1 MTQTSSMSSM
11 SQGSVTRLLL
21 KYSVPAAL
29 GLVANALYNI
39 VDRLFIGQ
47 YIGSDALGAVSL
59 TYPLTLFM
67 IAVGSLV
74 GVGGASQISRF
85 LGEGHHRKAEHVV
98 GSAVT
103 VITLLSALFTAGGL
117 LCLDGLIGALGA
129 SVHLAP
135 PTRVY
140 TSIILWG
147 LPFNLLGFSLNYL
160 IRAEGAPRWAMG
172 TMMIGAGMN
181 VFLDWLFIV
190 RLSMGVAGAALGTAV
205 AQIAAFLW
213 VALFYL
219 GRRGRLRISALTLN
233 PDVEIVKEMLLI
245 GASPFLMELFYS
257 VSMMLYN
264 NVVWRHGGDLAISA
278 MGIFFCLDNLIYIP
292 VFGIG
297 EGLQPIVGYN
307 YGAQNSDRVKKTVIC
322 ATVLSTAYF
331 ILSFVCTEIW
341 TRSMVVLFAGGKES
355 LVQLAVRA
363 MRIGYLG
370 MPFAAA
376 GIIAS
381 NAFLAIGKPGISL
394 FLNFCR
400 QELLFLPA
408 LLFMPQIMGLD
419 GAWGSFIVVDAGGG
433 LLGAALLAWYWS
445 LFDGEGHDTLDMSA
459 ESAFDK

>member
-11 SQGSVTRLLL
+11 SQGSVARLLL
-21 KYSVPAAL
+21 KYSVPATL

-39 VDRLFIGQ
+39 VDRLFIGR

-59 TYPLTLFM
+59 TYPLTVFV

-74 GVGGASQISRF
+74 GVGGASQLSRF
-85 LGEGHHRKAEHVV
+85 LGEGRRREAERAV

-103 VITLLSALFTAGGL
+103 TITLISALITACGM
-117 LCLDGLIGALGA
+117 LCLDGLVKALGA
-129 SVHLAP
+129 SARLAP
-135 PTRVY
+135 HTRVY

-160 IRAEGAPRWAMG
+160 IRAEGSPRWAMG
-172 TMMIGAGMN
+172 TMFIGAGMN

-190 RLSMGVAGAALGTAV
+190 HFPMGVKGAALGTAL
-205 AQIAAFLW
+205 AQLAAFLW
-213 VALFYL
+213 VALFYF
-219 GRRGRLRISALTLN
+219 GRRGRLKISAPALN
-233 PDVEIVKEMLLI
+233 PDGDIVREMLLI
-245 GASPFLMELFYS
+245 GASPFLMELFYAM
-257 VSMMLYN
+257 SMTLYN

-307 YGAQNSDRVKKTVIC
+307 YGAQNSNRVKKTVIS
-322 ATVLSTAYF
+322 AIILSTGYF
-331 ILSFVCTEIW
+331 ILSFLCAEIW
-341 TRSMVVLFAGGKES
+341 TRSMVVAFAGGKES
-355 LVQLAVRA
+355 LVKLTVRA

-381 NAFLAIGKPGISL
+381 NAFLSIGKPGISL

-400 QELLFLPA
+400 QGLLFLPA
-408 LLFMPQIMGLD
+408 LLLMPQLMGLD
-419 GAWGSFIVVDAGGG
+419 GAWSSFIVVDAGGG
-433 LLGAALLAWYWS
+433 LLGALLLAWYWT
-445 LFDGEGHDTLDMSA
+445 LFDGEHHGTLDMGA